1 MNNLRRYQI
10 SKSLYSTFY
19 LSVVNAESSV
29 LVVCAGLGTVK
40 IDLKEL
46 YDGMNEN
53 QLYPLDLGTLFLQ
66 TLHPHILDF
75 ASQRYLK
82 TSVHSSG
89 EEETT

>member
-53 QLYPLDLGTLFLQ
+53 QLYPPLGPFLAAKAAQ
-66 TLHPHILDF
+66 
-75 ASQRYLK
+75 
-82 TSVHSSG
+82 
-89 EEETT
+89 